1 MKINNKQ
8 ESLAVTASLF
18 AGTIVLSA
26 IVAIASAIY
35 TNKVNMDE
43 EIADHKILISKIET
57 LNKVNSM
64 YEASYKTG
72 FENCIKL
79 NPENACAKRFNQI
92 TNHFSNEYNTKLLKL
107 LAEQSGIKLS
117 EDITSGRLT
126 AVTNTPEH
134 DDEISG
140 LVKYYITIV
149 ANDSDRQ
156 EIIKHKDEVVS
167 IGSKFAELGLE
178 AQNKNSETSKFL
190 TQLHE
195 IDKIA
200 KSNGGYTLRDK
211 EDLGVAM
218 KNYGGSQIERSLDL
232 IKLAEVTKT
241 SSAIGKAP
249 DLTDTLVNSGKKL
262 FNASI
267 SVNNNSQT
275 YKDKIETPDL
285 MKLLELEQAKNSGG
299 SDSAVGK
306 EKSWVEKT
314 AE

>member
-26 IVAIASAIY
+26 IVATASAIY
-35 TNKVNMDE
+35 TNKANMDE
-43 EIADHKILISKIET
+43 KIADHKILISKIET
-57 LNKVNSM
+57 LKKVNSM

-117 EDITSGRLT
+117 EDIKSGRLT

-140 LVKYYITIV
+140 LVKYYSNV
-149 ANDSDRQ
+149 VSNDKQ
-156 EIIKHKDEVVS
+156 KIIEHKDEKVS
-167 IGSKFAELGLE
+167 IGSKFAALGLK
-178 AQNKNSETSKFL
+178 AQNEQFREFD
-190 TQLHE
+190 TQDLL
-195 IDKIA
+195 
-200 KSNGGYTLRDK
+200 KS
-211 EDLGVAM
+211 
-218 KNYGGSQIERSLDL
+218 I
-232 IKLAEVTKT
+232 
-241 SSAIGKAP
+241 
-249 DLTDTLVNSGKKL
+249 
-262 FNASI
+262 
-267 SVNNNSQT
+267 
-275 YKDKIETPDL
+275 
-285 MKLLELEQAKNSGG
+285 ELEEARNSGG
-299 SDSAVGK
+299 SDSTVGK